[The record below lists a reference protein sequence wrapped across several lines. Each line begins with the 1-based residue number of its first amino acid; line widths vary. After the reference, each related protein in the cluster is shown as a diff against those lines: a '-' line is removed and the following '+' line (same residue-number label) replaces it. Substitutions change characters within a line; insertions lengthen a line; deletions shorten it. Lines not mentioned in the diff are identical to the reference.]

1 MNSLLFDLLCPNQES
16 PFHQHRKFIPFDAR
30 KTLDCSRT
38 SNDLILI
45 TSRKLSTTFLEP
57 NGRPSLGESQPE
69 SKFRYT
75 VSMCMCHAG
84 ASRSSSCEFRIKS
97 CHVHTFLVLLTY
109 PSMLPRVGRIVSL
122 PRRLYATLATVEKD
136 CTSITPPYIDLLQNL
151 KHVRNALNRPLTL
164 AEKIL
169 YSHVINPGSLSCG
182 GRIRGEAYLQLRP
195 QRVAMQDAS
204 AQYVLQIIFIC
215 IDNRRYP

>member
-1 MNSLLFDLLCPNQES
+1 MLL
-16 PFHQHRKFIPFDAR
+16 
-30 KTLDCSRT
+30 
-38 SNDLILI
+38 
-45 TSRKLSTTFLEP
+45 
-57 NGRPSLGESQPE
+57 
-69 SKFRYT
+69 
-75 VSMCMCHAG
+75 
-84 ASRSSSCEFRIKS
+84 
-97 CHVHTFLVLLTY
+97 
-109 PSMLPRVGRIVSL
+109 RVRRIVSL
-122 PRRLYATLATVEKD
+122 PRRLYATFATVEKD
-136 CTSITPPYIDLLQNL
+136 CTSITPPYTDLLQNL

-215 IDNRRYP
+215 IGNRRYP